1 MSNLPTEPA
10 TPSDGHTHPSLSKR
24 DAAGAWFTKAGK
36 VTVVT
41 ILVAAV
47 VVALFLIASAFLPRQ
62 WALVIG
68 RQVDGNIGQGTLWGL
83 FYGFLFTLLPVLVI
97 GQARRAMFSTWR
109 HKAIVVLVGLLL
121 AMPNWLTL
129 WIVLGNTA
137 AAHAGERILDV
148 DGPGFRW
155 ATLFGVILG
164 IAVGLLIVFS
174 GAWVRGRKKS
184 LAEREAALA
193 AREKALGP
201 AAPKPKDPPTTTP
214 TA

>member
-1 MSNLPTEPA
+1 MSNEPA
-10 TPSDGHTHPSLSKR
+10 GPTTPSDGHTHPSLNRR

-97 GQARRAMFSTWR
+97 GQARRAMFST
-109 HKAIVVLVGLLL
+109 L
-121 AMPNWLTL
+121 ATQ
-129 WIVLGNTA
+129 GDRGSRRA
-137 AAHAGERILDV
+137 AAGNAELAHPV
-148 DGPGFRW
+148 DR
-155 ATLFGVILG
+155 
-164 IAVGLLIVFS
+164 
-174 GAWVRGRKKS
+174 
-184 LAEREAALA
+184 
-193 AREKALGP
+193 AREHGCCPRGGAHP
-201 AAPKPKDPPTTTP
+201 
-214 TA
+214 